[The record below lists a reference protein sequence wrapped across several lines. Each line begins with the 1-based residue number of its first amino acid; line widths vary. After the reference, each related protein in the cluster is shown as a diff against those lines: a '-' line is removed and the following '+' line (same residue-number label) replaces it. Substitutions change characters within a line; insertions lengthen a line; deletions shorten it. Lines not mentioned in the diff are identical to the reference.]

1 MPEILIHLLIGLG
14 AGVVGGLLGVGG
26 GVIAVPALLFIQGY
40 PMHLVIAAT
49 LFSNVVVGLSS
60 AWRYSK
66 QGRIHKDWVVRIVAG
81 ALVGGVI
88 GVWCASYL
96 SGDVL
101 RKAFGLFAAWA
112 AIDIIFLSRGLD
124 EEGQPVPEAKQSAI
138 YGIGFPMGLS
148 AGFLGIGGGALAIPL
163 QRKFFGIPIKIAIA
177 NSAASIPI
185 ICLISGLLAVHKFGL
200 DPRQVGL
207 LGFQLGLGGMVGA
220 QVSAALSAYL
230 PGSLLRNLFAVLL
243 VFVAYKMLF

>member
-1 MPEILIHLLIGLG
+1 MPELLIHLLIGLG

-60 AWRYSK
+60 AWQYSK
-66 QGRIHKDWVVRIVAG
+66 QGRVHKEWVIRIVAG
-81 ALVGGVI
+81 AIVGGII
-88 GVWCASYL
+88 GVWCASRL
-96 SGDVL
+96 PGDVL

-112 AIDIIFLSRGLD
+112 AIDIIFLSKGLD
-124 EEGQPVPEAKQSAI
+124 EDGQKVPKATKRAI

-163 QRKFFGIPIKIAIA
+163 QRKFFSIPIKIAIA
-177 NSAASIPI
+177 NSAASIPL
-185 ICLISGLLAVHKFGL
+185 ICLISGLLAVYNFGL
-200 DPRQVGL
+200 DPRQVGM
-207 LGFQLGLGGMVGA
+207 LGLQLGIGGMVGA
-220 QVSAALSAYL
+220 QASAALSSYL

-243 VFVAYKMLF
+243 VFLAYRMLF